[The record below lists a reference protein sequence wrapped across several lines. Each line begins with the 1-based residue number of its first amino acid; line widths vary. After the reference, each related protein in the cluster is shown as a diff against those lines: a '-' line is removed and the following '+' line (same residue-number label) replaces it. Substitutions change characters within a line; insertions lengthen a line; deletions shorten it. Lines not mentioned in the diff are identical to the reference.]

1 MRIFKVASVALAA
14 TIIAVP
20 AAGLA
25 DGPEPGGFEFDL
37 EYVNV
42 ELIENDLSLGPTGRV
57 LDGIEARPEAVGLG
71 GGTAFEPKNPM
82 VALLLSCVVP
92 GLGEIYAGETTRGR
106 WFVASEAAIWT
117 GYGAFR
123 LQESMRRDD
132 YEEYAQIF
140 GGAAA
145 SASDAYLSD
154 MGDYIRSEGEDSY
167 NESIRSDARS
177 LYPNDLEAQEQY
189 FLENGYFGDD
199 AWDWESKD
207 IFLEYRYLRQE
218 AARSERHAFYMT
230 GLAVLNRAVSA
241 IDSAW
246 MARRHNARTVGEPSA
261 RVSVRPLF
269 TEGDVG
275 GRAVLEIS
283 F

>member
-1 MRIFKVASVALAA
+1 MRIFKAASVALAA
-14 TIIAVP
+14 TIVVIP
-20 AAGLA
+20 SAGLA
-25 DGPEPGGFEFDL
+25 GGPEPGGFEL
-37 EYVNV
+37 NMEYSNAELV
-42 ELIENDLSLGPTGRV
+42 ESGLSLGPTGSV
-57 LDGIEARPEAVGLG
+57 LDGMEAKTAVIGSG
-71 GGTAFEPKNPM
+71 GGTGFEHKNPM

-140 GGAAA
+140 AGAPS

-167 NESIRSDARS
+167 NESVRSDARS
-177 LYPNDLEAQEQY
+177 LYPDDLEAQEQY
-189 FLENGYFGDD
+189 FLENRYFGDE
-199 AWDWESKD
+199 AWDWGSKD
-207 IFLEYRYLRQE
+207 TFLEYRHLRQE
-218 AARSERHAFYMT
+218 ASRSERNAFYMT

-246 MARRHNARTVGEPSA
+246 MARRHNARTGGEPSA